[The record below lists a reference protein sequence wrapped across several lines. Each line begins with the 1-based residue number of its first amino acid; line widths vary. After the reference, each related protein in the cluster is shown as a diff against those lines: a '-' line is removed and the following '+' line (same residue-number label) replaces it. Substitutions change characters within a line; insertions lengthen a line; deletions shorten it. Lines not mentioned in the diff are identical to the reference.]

1 MTSERVTVSEL
12 LASLSRAL
20 DLVEGQPEGHSLR
33 TAKIAV
39 RIAKALSLDESDQ
52 TDAYYASVLK
62 DSGCSNNS
70 ARIYYI
76 FGGDD
81 ILFKRGSKFIDWTN
95 TAEALKYGVSNT
107 EKGGTIPQKL
117 RRLAKNIAPP
127 KQVMAEVTAARCN
140 RGAMIARSL
149 GFGQNVADAVGQLD
163 EHWNGKGA
171 PLGAKGEDISLL
183 ARILCLSQTLEIFAT
198 TFGAKAAYEMAESR
212 SGSWFDPAVVDA
224 AKAFAAEEDFWER
237 QSNTTIAS
245 TEDIDVPETSAM
257 VSEADVD
264 QICRSYASIIDAKS
278 AFTGA
283 HSTRVTSYAVEI
295 AQDLGI
301 EGEALVTLERAALLH
316 DIGKLGI
323 SNQILDKPGKLDE
336 NEFNLVKL
344 HPKYTYDILRPITGF
359 ARLAEVAASHHER
372 LDGKGYWR
380 GLGQEHLDLDMRC
393 ITAADVF
400 DALTAKRPYRDGLP
414 MRDVFKIMEAD
425 IGTAFDADCVAS
437 LKDRYLHAEALAA

>member
-1 MTSERVTVSEL
+1 MTVERVTVSEL

-39 RIAKALSLDESDQ
+39 RIAKALSLNESVQ

-62 DSGCSNNS
+62 DAGCSNNS
-70 ARIYYI
+70 ARIYSI

-95 TAEALKYGVSNT
+95 TAEALKYGISNT

-127 KQVMAEVTAARCN
+127 QQVMAEVTAARCN

-149 GFGQNVADAVGQLD
+149 GFNEEVAMAVGQLD

-171 PLGAKGEDISLL
+171 PLGVKGEELSFL
-183 ARILCLSQTLEIFAT
+183 ARILCLSQTLEVFAT
-198 TFGAKAAYEMAESR
+198 TYGPAAAFEMADGR
-212 SGSWFDPAVVDA
+212 SGSWFDPRVVDA
-224 AKAFAAEEDFWER
+224 AKSFAEDIEFWER
-237 QSNTTIAS
+237 QSKTTIACL
-245 TEDIDVPETSAM
+245 DDVDVPETNEI
-257 VSEADVD
+257 VSEADID

-283 HSTRVTSYAVEI
+283 HSTRVTAYALEI
-295 AQDLGI
+295 ARDLGI
-301 EGEALVTLERAALLH
+301 EGDSLATLERAALLH
-316 DIGKLGI
+316 DIGKLGV
-323 SNQILDKPGKLDE
+323 SNQILDKPSKLDE
-336 NEFNLVKL
+336 DEFNLVKL
-344 HPKYTYDILRPITGF
+344 HPKYTYEILRPITGF
-359 ARLAEVAASHHER
+359 ERLAEVAASHHER

-380 GLGQEHLDLDMRC
+380 GLSEEHLDREMRC

-414 MRDVFKIMEAD
+414 MKVVFEIMEAD
-425 IGTAFDADCVAS
+425 IGTAFDGDCVAS
-437 LKDRYLHAEALAA
+437 LKDRYAQAEPLAA